1 MTIAY
6 MAGAQDTQAEIGKLR
21 AQHHTDQNLIDAAN
35 ASAQRAIAERDALRA
50 ANKDL
55 QDWYDAAITDARR
68 YQWLA
73 ESPWPKQTL
82 KYALDA
88 AIDKAME
95 AGNGEGAS
103 L

>member
-55 QDWYDAAITDARR
+55 QDWYDAAITDASSVMHYRCGMAA
-68 YQWLA
+68 YKVTLY
-73 ESPWPKQTL
+73 SPKS
-82 KYALDA
+82 YAPHWG
-88 AIDKAME
+88 IDCK
-95 AGNGEGAS
+95 
-103 L
+103 